1 MTQRQ
6 IGPAFFG
13 VFVEKV
19 DEVSF
24 RGKCSAVGN
33 TVWKSFWFDVIFV
46 ASLIITGK
54 LGCADLEVDKNWEK
68 CVNFVYRQLQ
78 NGGARTWK

>member
-13 VFVEKV
+13 VLGEKV

-24 RGKCSAVGN
+24 RGKYSAVGN

-54 LGCADLEVDKNWEK
+54 LECADLEVDKNREK
-68 CVNFVYRQLQ
+68 CLIFVYRRLQ
-78 NGGARTWK
+78 NWDARTWK